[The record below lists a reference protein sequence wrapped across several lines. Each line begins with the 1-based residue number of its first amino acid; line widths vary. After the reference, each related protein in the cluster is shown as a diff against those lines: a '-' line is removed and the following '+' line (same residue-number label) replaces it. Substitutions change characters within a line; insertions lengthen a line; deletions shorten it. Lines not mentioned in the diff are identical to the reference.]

1 MMTAV
6 KLPSGWFM
14 KDVEKAAARS
24 AQWSS
29 PPLPKSATPRS
40 QEPKKEKK

>member
-1 MMTAV
+1 MTAV

-29 PPLPKSATPRS
+29 PPSGKQTQTRP